1 MNSSLYRK
9 IIKNS
14 LYKVC
19 KLFIL
24 QTLYYNREWRENLLK
39 IFMEVLA
46 LLKLENISKV
56 YKGKKK
62 AVNNISLEIK
72 KGEFICFI
80 GPSGCG
86 KTTTMK
92 MINRLIE
99 PSEGAIYI
107 NGENILE
114 KDPVDLRRQ
123 IGYVIQQIGLFPHM
137 TIYENMMLVPK
148 LLKWS
153 ENEKRE
159 RAEELLKLVDMDPEF
174 LDRYPNELSGG
185 QQQRIGVLRALA
197 SNPPLILMD
206 EPFGALDPITR
217 DALQEEFKNLQR
229 TLDKTIVFVTH
240 DMDEAIKLADRIVIL
255 KGGEIVQVGTPDEI
269 LRNPVNAFV
278 EEFIGK
284 DRMLQT
290 LPDVELVQQIMNT
303 MPISITLEKTL
314 SQAIALMREKR
325 VDSLLVVDGQNLL
338 KGFVDVETINEKRKV
353 ATSISDVMNTSI
365 FSVQQTSLIRDVVQ
379 KILKQGYK
387 NVPVV
392 DHKKH
397 LVGIVTRSTL
407 VDIVYDN
414 IWGEEELEVLEKE

>member
-1 MNSSLYRK
+1 M
-9 IIKNS
+9 
-14 LYKVC
+14 
-19 KLFIL
+19 
-24 QTLYYNREWRENLLK
+24 
-39 IFMEVLA
+39 
-46 LLKLENISKV
+46 LKLENISKV

-159 RAEELLKLVDMDPEF
+159 RAEELLQLVDMDPEF

-303 MPISITLEKTL
+303 MPIAITLEKTL

-325 VDSLLVVDGQNLL
+325 VDSLLVVDGQNVL